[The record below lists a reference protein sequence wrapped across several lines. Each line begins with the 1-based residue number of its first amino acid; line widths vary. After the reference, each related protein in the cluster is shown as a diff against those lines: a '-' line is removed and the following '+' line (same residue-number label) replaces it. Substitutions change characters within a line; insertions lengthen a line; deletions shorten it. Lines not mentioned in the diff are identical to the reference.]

1 MWETFNKC
9 SVHFCYMIPEIDS
22 YSGVKEE
29 LKFFTTSGVRVKLL
43 INLNRER
50 MTVDQLR
57 SEFGYRTSTLLPVLA
72 ELKSKGLIH
81 QEDRCYDMTPF
92 GKLISSK
99 LIDFIETLSM
109 FKTQEQFW
117 KSHETCVIPELF
129 FRNIGSLA
137 RSQIV
142 EASPA
147 DLFEV
152 HRYFLKL
159 VEGCSVINGVSPFL
173 HPELPHIFKIFIEQE
188 AAVRLV
194 VTYPVLELMRER
206 HAEVLQHVGNMSN
219 FSLRVIEEDV
229 GVAFT
234 VTEAILSLGFFRPDG
249 TYDYNTDLVSEDP
262 AAIEWGNALFEYY
275 WHRSA
280 DVDASLLDTS
290 TPLPAGQGVTHPDPD

>member
-1 MWETFNKC
+1 
-9 SVHFCYMIPEIDS
+9 MIPEIDL
-22 YSGVKEE
+22 YSGIKDE

-43 INLNRER
+43 ISLNRER
-50 MTVDQLR
+50 MTMDQLKD
-57 SEFGYRTSTLLPVLA
+57 EFGYRTSTILPVLA
-72 ELKSKGLIH
+72 ELKSKELIY
-81 QEDRCYDMTPF
+81 QKDRQYDVTPF

-99 LIDFIETLSM
+99 LVDFIETLSM

-117 KSHETCVIPELF
+117 KGHETYVIPELF
-129 FRNIGSLA
+129 FRNIGSLV

-159 VEGCSVINGVSPFL
+159 LEGCKVINGVSPFL
-173 HPELPHIFKIFIEQE
+173 HPELPGMFKMFAEHE
-188 AAVRLV
+188 AAIRLV
-194 VTYPVLELMRER
+194 VTSPVLELMRER
-206 HAEVLQHVGNMSN
+206 HEDVFQRFKAMPN

-229 GVAFT
+229 RVAFT
-234 VTEAILSLGFFRPDG
+234 VTEKVLSLGFFRPDG
-249 TYDYNTDLVSEDP
+249 TYDYNTDLVSEDH

-280 DVDASLLDTS
+280 DVTL
-290 TPLPAGQGVTHPDPD
+290 QDPD

>member
-1 MWETFNKC
+1 
-9 SVHFCYMIPEIDS
+9 MIPEIDS

-117 KSHETCVIPELF
+117 KSHETCV
-129 FRNIGSLA
+129 S
-137 RSQIV
+137 
-142 EASPA
+142 
-147 DLFEV
+147 
-152 HRYFLKL
+152 
-159 VEGCSVINGVSPFL
+159 
-173 HPELPHIFKIFIEQE
+173 
-188 AAVRLV
+188 
-194 VTYPVLELMRER
+194 
-206 HAEVLQHVGNMSN
+206 
-219 FSLRVIEEDV
+219 
-229 GVAFT
+229 
-234 VTEAILSLGFFRPDG
+234 
-249 TYDYNTDLVSEDP
+249 
-262 AAIEWGNALFEYY
+262 
-275 WHRSA
+275 
-280 DVDASLLDTS
+280 
-290 TPLPAGQGVTHPDPD
+290 PDPRL